1 MRDPDDAFRVTERPY
16 KGPPLARAVWIVAQ
30 LVDTALAVIVYGIY
44 ELYEWLRG
52 PT

>member
-1 MRDPDDAFRVTERPY
+1 MAEPRTPRGAPSPISVV
-16 KGPPLARAVWIVAQ
+16 GPLARAVWIVAQ
-30 LVDTALAVIVYGIY
+30 LVDTAQAVIVYGLY

>member
-1 MRDPDDAFRVTERPY
+1 MRDPDDDFRVSPRPY
-16 KGPPLARAVWIVAQ
+16 QERPLARAVWIVAQ
-30 LVDTALAVIVYGIY
+30 LLDTAQAVIVYGLY

>member
-1 MRDPDDAFRVTERPY
+1 MRDPDDDLRVTQRPY
-16 KGPPLARAVWIVAQ
+16 KDPPLARAAWIVAQ
-30 LVDTALAVIVYGIY
+30 LVDTALAVIVYGLY